1 MEDQK
6 QGQDAFKG
14 ALSLSEIKQK
24 KKKSLF
30 LCICLPLIL
39 EEEEGKGGKEGGG
52 RGEEKKGE
60 EEEEDTEQRNTRL
73 DPTVCLSHVC
83 QVIYTGISQLHSNAL
98 AKHQGKKPI
107 SNKIDD
113 LWHSHTK
120 EYPMIVKMSR
130 LCNMNIM

>member
-24 KKKSLF
+24 KKKKSLF

-39 EEEEGKGGKEGGG
+39 EEEEGRGGKEGGG
-52 RGEEKKGE
+52 RGEEKK

-73 DPTVCLSHVC
+73 DPTVSLSHVC
-83 QVIYTGISQLHSNAL
+83 QVIYTRISQLHSNAL
-98 AKHQGKKPI
+98 VKHQGKKPI